1 MATIT
6 LSNPTFYYYGQV
18 VSDPWV
24 GFTSTDYRIVRY
36 EFTAPSGGAGR
47 VQLEITKTLYLS
59 GSNAQYHDFV
69 FYIGTS
75 STSHVNA
82 NSTSPYTGTLTMTQA
97 TDGSSYSTFTGEAN
111 VTLNSDTKYYV
122 WIFSISEANTD
133 RYTNYGFGEAVA
145 TVTTTGA
152 AGFVYIDNGGET
164 TSSGNNADNSS
175 LTLSNP
181 SFFYD
186 GQSVSDM
193 QVVGSTNT
201 NYRIVRYEF
210 TTPSGGASHVQLDI
224 TGTFFFNSDT
234 DNTHPHNHNFCF
246 YIGTSSSSHAAAN
259 SSSPYTGRLT
269 MTWADDWTNASIFTG
284 EADISLN
291 PNTKYYVWIFSISEL
306 HSDVWAI
313 YNFDETYTTASI
325 TTSGSTGST
334 GNNAS
339 FDKYQV
345 YIDNGTS
352 WDLYIPYIDNGT
364 GWDICG

>member
-6 LSNPTFYYYGQV
+6 LSTEYYYQDTTGG
-18 VSDPWV
+18 VSKIV
-24 GFTSTDYRIVRY
+24 GWDGIYYRIGRYQFTSP
-36 EFTAPSGGAGR
+36 AGGASHVKVSFKDMR
-47 VQLEITKTLYLS
+47 FIS
-59 GSNAQYHDFV
+59 GTDLAHSKMC

-75 STSHVNA
+75 STSHVGANA
-82 NSTSPYTGTLTMTQA
+82 NSSYTGTITITENSNA
-97 TDGSSYSTFTGEAN
+97 VGYDFTGEADI
-111 VTLNSDTKYYV
+111 VLLSGTTYYL
-122 WIFSISEANTD
+122 WIFSNAANSSLQ
-133 RYTNYGFGEAVA
+133 YCHFSAELA
-145 TVTTTGA
+145 TKQITTSGS
-152 AGFVYIDNGGET
+152 AGFVYIDNGGGT
-164 TSSGNNADNSS
+164 TSSDNNADSSS

-181 SFFYD
+181 TFYYD

-210 TTPSGGASHVQLDI
+210 TAPSEGASHVQLDI

-234 DNTHPHNHNFCF
+234 DNAHPHNHNFCF

-306 HSDVWAI
+306 HSGVWAI
-313 YNFDETYTTASI
+313 YNFDETYTTALI
-325 TTSGSTGST
+325 TTSGSTSSS

-352 WDLYIPYIDNGT
+352 WDLYLPYIDNGT